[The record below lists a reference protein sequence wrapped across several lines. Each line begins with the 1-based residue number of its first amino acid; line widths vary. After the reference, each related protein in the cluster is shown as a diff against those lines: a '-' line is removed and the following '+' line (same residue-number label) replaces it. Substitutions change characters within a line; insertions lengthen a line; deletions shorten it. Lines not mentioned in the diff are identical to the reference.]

1 MLRKD
6 RSRKSYPSDLT
17 DEQWTIVAPLLPPA
31 KQRQRGGRPRAV
43 DLREVLNTLFYL
55 NRSGCQWDMLPHDL
69 LPKSTVY
76 DYFARWRDDGTWAKL
91 VKALRER
98 TRMEA
103 GREPTPSA
111 ASIDSQSVK
120 TTERGGPERGYDG
133 GKKRDYSIF
142 TGFWSGSR
150 GVFVVECWPQHA
162 SREDKAMFGP
172 GAYRPDPTEGMSA
185 IADLP
190 PPEIVP
196 SSRTYERQACP
207 RCTHQAYRDKQFQR
221 RLHDLGNLDV
231 WCPRD
236 LVVTYSQHY
245 CTKCRR
251 YFNADLSDLAPPGGQ
266 YTHRVIDLAVR
277 LVVEDGLPYRPA
289 SWHLWRDHRVFVPC
303 ATIQNWVEAGGKKG
317 AGAHGHRLSR
327 LGVG

>member
-111 ASIDSQSVK
+111 ACIDSQSVK

-133 GKKRDYSIF
+133 GKKINGRKRHLLVDTLGLLLAVLITSASLDDGVAAPILLGHVTPHDFPRLLTIF
-142 TGFWSGSR
+142 ADRKYHNHALDAWMAEQRAGWRIEVTMRPEGTKGFTPLAKRWVIERTTAWHGR
-150 GVFVVECWPQHA
+150 
-162 SREDKAMFGP
+162 
-172 GAYRPDPTEGMSA
+172 YRRNSKD
-185 IADLP
+185 
-190 PPEIVP
+190 
-196 SSRTYERQACP
+196 YERSVESSTAMIQMSN
-207 RCTHQAYRDKQFQR
+207 RHLMLN
-221 RLHDLGNLDV
+221 RLS
-231 WCPRD
+231 PRD
-236 LVVTYSQHY
+236 
-245 CTKCRR
+245 
-251 YFNADLSDLAPPGGQ
+251 
-266 YTHRVIDLAVR
+266 
-277 LVVEDGLPYRPA
+277 RPA
-289 SWHLWRDHRVFVPC
+289 FHYRQD
-303 ATIQNWVEAGGKKG
+303 AA
-317 AGAHGHRLSR
+317 
-327 LGVG
+327 